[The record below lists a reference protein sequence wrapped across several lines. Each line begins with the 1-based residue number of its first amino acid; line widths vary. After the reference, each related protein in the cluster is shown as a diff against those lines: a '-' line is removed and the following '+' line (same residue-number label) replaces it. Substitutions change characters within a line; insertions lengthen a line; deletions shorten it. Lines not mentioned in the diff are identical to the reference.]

1 MPTMSPPP
9 PARCLERPYSS
20 SQKGGTL
27 IAEGVID
34 FESHKRHIADPDGY
48 RPCFLAPSP
57 VMPPVMFFWLRPRL
71 ARRFARFRAR
81 QLGSVPVF
89 AVPVMPPRYVF
100 WLRPRLAAVCQ
111 SGSAPVVPVGLR
123 PRLARP
129 RLARRFARFR
139 ARQLGS
145 VPVFAVPVMPPR
157 YVFWLRPRLA
167 AVCQSGSVPV
177 LPRLVFASRALS
189 PFSRPI
195 ASVGLRPRFAASL
208 EGSVP
213 VSGL

>member
-111 SGSAPVVPVGLR
+111 SGS
-123 PRLARP
+123 
-129 RLARRFARFR
+129 
-139 ARQLGS
+139 
-145 VPVFAVPVMPPR
+145 
-157 YVFWLRPRLA
+157 
-167 AVCQSGSVPV
+167 VPV